1 VTTPTRPRRI
11 RFPARR
17 VGGEAPQLRGAVIDL
32 GSTTFQLLVADVD
45 ADGGLT
51 PVIRDRVVLNLGMVL
66 ASHGHIPTRVA
77 RAAADTARRLH
88 DVAVRA
94 GSRTVVPIATSALR
108 DSPNRD
114 EIAALLENALGQP
127 ARFIDGSEE
136 ARLTLLGVTASVAVD
151 GGPSLLLDLGGGS
164 LEVALA
170 DEGGLRWGRSLRIG
184 AGRLTGLLVASNPP
198 TSKERKKV
206 IAAVRESV
214 GPLAPDVA
222 AGEPARCIASGGTAG
237 ALARL
242 IATARWASPPESLNQ
257 FTMTVSEV
265 GSLTRNL
272 ASMPLKKR
280 LLVPGI
286 DERRAD
292 LLPVGGW
299 VLTTAAKAFGVRE
312 FIHSEWGFR
321 EGALLDELGF
331 GSRRP
336 PTYLDLRRRAVDR
349 VVRSWGEDPRHLAL
363 VARVSDVIFEG
374 TRTLHGLGER
384 EREWLSH
391 ASRLHAVGSRISPA
405 RMHKHGAYL
414 VEHAGLRGFSP
425 HEIAV
430 LASIVRFHRGKEP
443 RTVYPAF
450 ATLPAATRRAVVVL
464 VGILRMAHAI
474 ARGPEDENLVVTV
487 KAGGGRVRVK
497 VAGSSNPDAAV
508 GEAAES
514 APLLGKAIHAEV
526 EVVEA
531 RGS

>member
-17 VGGEAPQLRGAVIDL
+17 SGEEPPQVRGAVIDL

-77 RAAADTARRLH
+77 RTAADTARRLR
-88 DVAVRA
+88 DIAVRA
-94 GSRTVVPIATSALR
+94 GSKTVVPIATSALR

-114 EIAALLENALGQP
+114 EIATLLEEALGQP

-151 GGPSLLLDLGGGS
+151 GGATLLLDLGGGS

-170 DEGGLRWGRSLRIG
+170 DQDGLQWGRSLRIG
-184 AGRLTGLLVASNPP
+184 AGRLTGMLVSSNPP

-206 IAAVRESV
+206 MATVREAV
-214 GPLAPDVA
+214 APLRAEVA

-242 IATARWASPPESLNQ
+242 IATARWATPPESLNQ
-257 FTMTVSEV
+257 FTMTVPEV
-265 GSLTRNL
+265 RSLTRSL
-272 ASMPLKKR
+272 AAMPLKKR

-299 VLTTAAKAFGVRE
+299 VLTTTADELGVEE
-312 FIHSEWGFR
+312 FVHSEWGFR

-331 GSRRP
+331 ASRRP
-336 PTYLDLRRRAVDR
+336 PAFLDLRRRAVDR
-349 VVRSWGEDPRHLAL
+349 VVRVWGEDPRHLAM
-363 VARVSDVIFEG
+363 VAGVSDVIFEG
-374 TRTLHGLGER
+374 TRSFHHLGER
-384 EREWLSH
+384 EREWLAH
-391 ASRLHAVGSRISPA
+391 AARLHAVGSRISPG

-425 HEIAV
+425 QEVSV

-443 RTVYPAF
+443 RTVYPPF
-450 ATLPAATRRAVVVL
+450 ATLPAPTRRAVVVL

-474 ARGPEDENLVVTV
+474 ARGPEDENLVVKV
-487 KAGGGRVRVK
+487 KTGGGRVRVK

-508 GEAAES
+508 GEASEA
-514 APLLGKAIHAEV
+514 APLLGKAIHVPV

-531 RGS
+531 